1 MNRLPI
7 FTVEKECGIIPIM
20 IAISLPFSNLSGTGE
35 RGVKLLLGS
44 EIRTLLRGYP
54 LHGPQ

>member
-7 FTVEKECGIIPIM
+7 FTIEKECGIIPIM
-20 IAISLPFSNLSGTGE
+20 IAILLPFSNLSRTGE

-44 EIRTLLRGYP
+44 ENRTP
-54 LHGPQ
+54 PWSA